1 MSEAHM
7 ATEEDFKRELM
18 RLPAEG
24 GISNH
29 YPHPFNTGGDDG
41 PHMRGFTVPM
51 EPIVGQFTR
60 ATLYDALRLIGTPKD
75 EPNLIAEMWNRSL
88 GELHGEMVVL
98 PRQCTF
104 TLDPTVTTALQ
115 AGMMAYVGQTVTE
128 QMVKRVIA
136 DVTARF
142 SEACGY
148 VHSNPKTTFENDPD
162 APVVVERK

>member
-1 MSEAHM
+1 MSEARM

-51 EPIVGQFTR
+51 ETIVGQFTR
-60 ATLYDALRLIGTPKD
+60 ATLADGLRLIGTPKD
-75 EPNLIAEMWNRSL
+75 EPNLIAELWDRSL
-88 GELHGEMVVL
+88 GEPHGEMVIL
-98 PRQCTF
+98 PQRFTF
-104 TLDPTVTTALQ
+104 SLDPAVTTALQ
-115 AGMMAYVGQTVTE
+115 AGMMTYVGQTVTE
-128 QMVKRVIA
+128 ELVKRVID
-136 DVTARF
+136 DVTARV

-148 VHSNPKTTFENDPD
+148 VHPNPKTTFENDPD